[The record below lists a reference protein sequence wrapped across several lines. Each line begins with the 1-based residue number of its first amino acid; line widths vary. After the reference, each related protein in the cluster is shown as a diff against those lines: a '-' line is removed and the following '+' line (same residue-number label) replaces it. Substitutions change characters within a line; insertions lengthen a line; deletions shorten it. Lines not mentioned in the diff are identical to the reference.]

1 MQLLIVFLTLSFG
14 LETTQTILTPYFL
27 KHVFHRLALGQSVID
42 ALLEKNG
49 ANKNKVKVI
58 SKTSKNS
65 QNFALSHSNFRQD
78 SFGNRNDFFWMFGF
92 HLICKIG
99 FLMCLKLAFCATER
113 SFASVQCAFEFE

>member
-65 QNFALSHSNFRQD
+65 QNFALMS
-78 SFGNRNDFFWMFGF
+78 
-92 HLICKIG
+92 L
-99 FLMCLKLAFCATER
+99 
-113 SFASVQCAFEFE
+113 